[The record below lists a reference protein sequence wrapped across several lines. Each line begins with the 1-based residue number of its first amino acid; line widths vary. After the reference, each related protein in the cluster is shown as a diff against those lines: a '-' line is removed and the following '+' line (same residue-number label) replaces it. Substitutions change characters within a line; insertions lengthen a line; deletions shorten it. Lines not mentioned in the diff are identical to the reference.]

1 MWATFHNFIGESAMN
16 KKFWLGFVAVFVA
29 MEVIMFLLHRV
40 ILSSTY
46 ESLQGVWRADME
58 SFTWIYHI
66 LAIIGA
72 FFFTFIF
79 SKGYEGKGIME
90 GVRYGFYIG
99 VWMSSGM
106 AYGSYAMINIPYS
119 LALQWFIYGIIGYI
133 IYGVVLTM
141 IYGMKPKEAA
151 AS

>member
-1 MWATFHNFIGESAMN
+1 MN
-16 KKFWLGFVAVFVA
+16 KKLWLGFVVVFVA
-29 MEVIMFLLHRV
+29 MEVLMFLIHGV
-40 ILSSTY
+40 ILGSTY
-46 ESLQGVWRADME
+46 QSIQDVWRPDMQ
-58 SFTWIYHI
+58 SYMWVYHI

-79 SKGYEGKGIME
+79 SKGYEGKGIAE

-106 AYGSYAMINIPYS
+106 AYGSYAMIEIPYS
-119 LALQWFIYGIIGYI
+119 LALQWFIFGIVGYI
-133 IYGVVLTM
+133 VYGVILAW

-151 AS
+151 SS